1 MSQDRS
7 SLAQKGIELILMREL
22 ATHLGMPIFMVDED
36 GALLFYNEH
45 AERLLGRPY
54 EENGE
59 LPLDEWAL
67 SFRPTREDG
76 QTVSPEELPLAI
88 AVREKRPAYLSPLVI
103 TGRDDVTRKVAV
115 AAFPLQGLRGDQVG
129 AVAIFWEV

>member
-22 ATHLGMPIFMVDED
+22 ASHLGMPIFIVDGA
-36 GALLFYNEH
+36 GALLFYNEQ

-54 EENGE
+54 AENGE
-59 LPLDEWAL
+59 LPLEEWTS
-67 SFRPTREDG
+67 SFRPRREDG
-76 QTVSPEELPLAI
+76 QTVGSEDLPLAI

-103 TGRDDVTRKVAV
+103 TGPDEVTHKIAV
-115 AAFPLQGLRGDQVG
+115 AAFPLQGLRGHQVG